1 METTKIH
8 GGTLTFADKGHQYH
22 WNDERVEHTV
32 SGICGDGYPSKFAIA
47 AGWAAKMI
55 RQELLQELTDQEI
68 IGFDDPTEAE
78 AWAKHVCS
86 AHTRVRDAAGGAGTT
101 FHDYMERHAQGLQPE
116 LPEEQPAK
124 RSAEALREWYDANV
138 AQAISVE
145 RLVYN
150 PHFEYA
156 GKLDLFAELK
166 TGGNFV
172 FDFKGVTDLKYD
184 PKPGHVGQGVAYCMA
199 LALEGVPVDGFILME
214 VERASGKLR
223 VTRYDN
229 LEREFEAFEWA
240 LNLVRYK
247 PSGENIT

>member
-1 METTKIH
+1 METTRIH

-116 LPEEQPAK
+116 LPTEQPAR
-124 RSAEALREWYDANV
+124 RSAEALRDWYDANV

-214 VERASGKLR
+214 VERASGRLR

-240 LNLVRYK
+240 LNLVRYR
-247 PSGENIT
+247 PQGIEM

>member
-1 METTKIH
+1 METTRIH

-68 IGFDDPTEAE
+68 IGFDDPTEGE

-116 LPEEQPAK
+116 LPEEQPAR
-124 RSAEALREWYDANV
+124 RSAEALRDWYDANV

-214 VERASGKLR
+214 VERASGRLR

>member
-1 METTKIH
+1 METTRIH

-116 LPEEQPAK
+116 LPEEQPAR
-124 RSAEALREWYDANV
+124 RSAEALRDWYDANV

-214 VERASGKLR
+214 VERASGRLR

-240 LNLVRYK
+240 LNLVRYR
-247 PSGENIT
+247 PQGIEM

>member
-1 METTKIH
+1 METTRIH

-55 RQELLQELTDQEI
+55 RQELLQELTDQEM

-116 LPEEQPAK
+116 LPEEQPAR
-124 RSAEALREWYDANV
+124 RSAEALRDWYDANV

-214 VERASGKLR
+214 VERASGRLR

>member
-1 METTKIH
+1 METTRIH

-55 RQELLQELTDQEI
+55 RQELLQELTDQEM

-116 LPEEQPAK
+116 LPEEQPAR
-124 RSAEALREWYDANV
+124 RSAEALRDWYDANV

-214 VERASGKLR
+214 VERASGRLR

-240 LNLVRYK
+240 LNLVRYR
-247 PSGENIT
+247 PQGIEM

>member
-1 METTKIH
+1 METTRIH

-68 IGFDDPTEAE
+68 IGFDDPKEAE

-116 LPEEQPAK
+116 LPEEQPAR
-124 RSAEALREWYDANV
+124 RSAEALRDWYDANV

-214 VERASGKLR
+214 VERASGRLR

-240 LNLVRYK
+240 LNLVRYR
-247 PSGENIT
+247 PQGIEM

>member
-1 METTKIH
+1 MESTRIH

-55 RQELLQELTDQEI
+55 RQELLQELTDQEM

-116 LPEEQPAK
+116 LPEEQPAR
-124 RSAEALREWYDANV
+124 RSAEALRDWYDANV

-214 VERASGKLR
+214 VERASGRLR

-240 LNLVRYK
+240 LNLVRYR
-247 PSGENIT
+247 PQGIEM

>member
-32 SGICGDGYPSKFAIA
+32 SSICGDGYPSKFAIA

-55 RQELLQELTDQEI
+55 RQELLQELTDQEM

-116 LPEEQPAK
+116 LPEEQPAR
-124 RSAEALREWYDANV
+124 RSAEALRDWYDANV

-184 PKPGHVGQGVAYCMA
+184 PKPGHVGQGAAYCMA
-199 LALEGVPVDGFILME
+199 LRLENIQVDSFILME
-214 VERASGKLR
+214 VERETGKLR
-223 VTRYDN
+223 VTQYKD
-229 LEREFEAFEWA
+229 LEREFEAFVWA
-240 LNLVRYK
+240 LNLVRYR
-247 PSGENIT
+247 PQGIEM

>member
-22 WNDERVEHTV
+22 WNDTRVQHTV
-32 SGICGDGYPSKFAIA
+32 SGICNEGYPLPFGVPA
-47 AGWAAKMI
+47 AWAAKII
-55 RQELLQELTDQEI
+55 REELLQELTDQEI

-101 FHDYMERHAQGLQPE
+101 FHDFMERHALGLEPE
-116 LPEEQPAK
+116 LPEEQPAR
-124 RSAEALREWYDANV
+124 RSAEALRDWYEANV

>member
-1 METTKIH
+1 MDTTKIH

-116 LPEEQPAK
+116 LPTEQPAR
-124 RSAEALREWYDANV
+124 RSAEALRDWYDANV

-214 VERASGKLR
+214 VERASGRLR

-240 LNLVRYK
+240 LNLVRYR
-247 PSGENIT
+247 PQGIEM

>member
-1 METTKIH
+1 METTRIH

-55 RQELLQELTDQEI
+55 RQELLQELPDQEI
-68 IGFDDPTEAE
+68 IGFDDPKEAE

-116 LPEEQPAK
+116 LPEEQPAR
-124 RSAEALREWYDANV
+124 RSAEALRDWYDANV

-214 VERASGKLR
+214 VERASGRLR

-240 LNLVRYK
+240 LNLVRYR
-247 PSGENIT
+247 PQGIEM

>member
-1 METTKIH
+1 METTRIH

-116 LPEEQPAK
+116 LPEEQPAR
-124 RSAEALREWYDANV
+124 RSAEALRDWYDANV
-138 AQAISVE
+138 AQAIPVE

-214 VERASGKLR
+214 VERASGRLR

-240 LNLVRYK
+240 LNLVRYR
-247 PSGENIT
+247 PQGIEM

>member
-1 METTKIH
+1 METTRIH

-116 LPEEQPAK
+116 LPTEQPAR
-124 RSAEALREWYDANV
+124 RSAEALRDWYDANV

-214 VERASGKLR
+214 VERASGRLR

-247 PSGENIT
+247 PSGEDIT

>member
-1 METTKIH
+1 METTRIH

-101 FHDYMERHAQGLQPE
+101 FHVYMDRHAQGLQPE
-116 LPEEQPAK
+116 LPEEQPAR
-124 RSAEALREWYDANV
+124 RSAEALRDWYDANV

-214 VERASGKLR
+214 VERASGRLR

-240 LNLVRYK
+240 LNLVRYR
-247 PSGENIT
+247 PQGIEM

>member
-1 METTKIH
+1 METTRIH

-55 RQELLQELTDQEI
+55 RQELLQELTDQEM

-116 LPEEQPAK
+116 LPEEQPAR
-124 RSAEALREWYDANV
+124 RSAEALRDWYDANV

-214 VERASGKLR
+214 VERASGRRR

>member
-1 METTKIH
+1 METTRIH

-124 RSAEALREWYDANV
+124 RSAEALRDWYDANV

-214 VERASGKLR
+214 VERASGRLR

-240 LNLVRYK
+240 LNLVRYR
-247 PSGENIT
+247 PQGIEM

>member
-1 METTKIH
+1 METTRIH

-55 RQELLQELTDQEI
+55 RQELLQELTDQEM
-68 IGFDDPTEAE
+68 IGFDDPKEAE

-116 LPEEQPAK
+116 LPEEQPAR
-124 RSAEALREWYDANV
+124 RSAEALRDWYDANV

-214 VERASGKLR
+214 VERASGRLR

-240 LNLVRYK
+240 LNLVRYR
-247 PSGENIT
+247 PQGIEM